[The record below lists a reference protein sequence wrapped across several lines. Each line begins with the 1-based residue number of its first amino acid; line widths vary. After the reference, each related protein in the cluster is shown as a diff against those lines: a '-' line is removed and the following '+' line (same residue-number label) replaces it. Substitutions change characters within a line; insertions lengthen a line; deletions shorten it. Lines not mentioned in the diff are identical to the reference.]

1 MAVLTQTKEA
11 SQDRR
16 PPPRGWPRLME
27 ARGSRLQG
35 YSPNGDKAL
44 KGIKPKALSTVNH
57 FVKGL
62 HLALIGRLEGSRLH
76 CLRVKP

>member
-11 SQDRR
+11 SQRR

-35 YSPNGDKAL
+35 YSLKGDKAL
-44 KGIKPKALSTVNH
+44 KG
-57 FVKGL
+57 
-62 HLALIGRLEGSRLH
+62 
-76 CLRVKP
+76 